1 MTFTRSERFRDYSE
15 ASVQICV
22 HSKPGGVFFFFV
34 FFNVRVNKFHCVI
47 TRIADVVGI
56 SLSVDE

>member
-1 MTFTRSERFRDYSE
+1 MTFTRPERFRDYSE

-22 HSKPGGVFFFFV
+22 HSRPGGGFLFV

-47 TRIADVVGI
+47 TRIADVVGV

>member
-1 MTFTRSERFRDYSE
+1 MYKFVYTADL
-15 ASVQICV
+15 
-22 HSKPGGVFFFFV
+22 GVGFLFV